1 MEDALFWVMII
12 GLAFI
17 FLFLPQWQMRRRQ
30 QKKMAELAVGDRIVT
45 IGGFIGTLKDGNP
58 VMLTMLSPGVVFIGT
73 LTALDFEQDRA
84 RLKLADGV
92 EVEIVTGAIGRKLE

>member
-1 MEDALFWVMII
+1 MQDALFWILI
-12 GLAFI
+12 LGLSVI

-30 QKKMAELAVGDRIVT
+30 QKKMAEIAVGDRIVT
-45 IGGFIGTLKDGNP
+45 IGG
-58 VMLTMLSPGVVFIGT
+58 FIGT

>member
-45 IGGFIGTLKDGNP
+45 IGGFIGTL
-58 VMLTMLSPGVVFIGT
+58 
-73 LTALDFEQDRA
+73 TALDFEQDRA